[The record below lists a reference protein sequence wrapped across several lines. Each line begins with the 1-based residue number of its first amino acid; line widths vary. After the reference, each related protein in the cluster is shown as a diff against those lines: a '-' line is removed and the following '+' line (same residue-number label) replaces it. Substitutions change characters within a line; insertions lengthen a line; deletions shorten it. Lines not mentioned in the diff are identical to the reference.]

1 MNQREAF
8 DRGVMAGILLI
19 LAANAIYWFIS
30 VWSPEV
36 SLTKTLLL
44 GVQALV
50 CLGGAIGLFIQR
62 RRYPRR

>member
-8 DRGVMAGILLI
+8 NRGVLAGILLI

-30 VWSPEV
+30 AWNPQV

-50 CLGGAIGLFIQR
+50 CLGGAISLFLQR
-62 RRYPRR
+62 RRYPKR